1 MSGPRVIYEV
11 TLSVPDA
18 RADEL
23 ADWLPWHASEMLAL
37 PGFIDA
43 NIFDPEIDEQ
53 GGRVRR
59 TVHYELSNRQA
70 LDDYLEEHAEA
81 MRRDGIERFGDDLVA
96 ERRILPIAEA
106 TAAIAKPRCANC
118 DAPLTGQ
125 YCWNC
130 GQRAQS
136 RLISL
141 WELIKDGLG
150 DVLDVDSRF
159 WRTLIALLFRP
170 GYLTRDYLQGRRAK
184 YMPPFRTYLVMSALF
199 FIVALFDRDD
209 PFWSILL
216 APDTATESAAV
227 QAPPAEAPDEA
238 ATEAGADMPPADGD
252 EPAAEA
258 AAGAADA
265 GTAEERVAA
274 ARARAEQALREAEA
288 AAREAGQ
295 NAPGFRIEIG
305 DGEEGDGGNCE
316 IGLNNLGWDWLNRRL
331 TPEREAKIC
340 ERIRADRGQ
349 GLLARILDQ
358 APIGLVVLLPII
370 AFVLMIL
377 YPLSRRYYVE
387 HLLLLIHYHAFIF
400 LALTLVILT
409 NRLVAA
415 AGLASTPV
423 VFFNIGVSIY
433 IFVYLFRALRKVY
446 GQGFWV
452 TAIKYVALIAL
463 YFAGASMI
471 SVFVVMYAALTL

>member
-1 MSGPRVIYEV
+1 MSGPRVVYEV
-11 TLSVPDA
+11 TLSVPEA
-18 RADEL
+18 RAEEL

-43 NIFDPEIDEQ
+43 NIFDPEPDEQ
-53 GGRVRR
+53 TGRMRCEVQYVVSDRK
-59 TVHYELSNRQA
+59 S
-70 LDDYLEEHAEA
+70 LDEYLEQKADE
-81 MRRDGIERFGDDLVA
+81 MRREGIERFGDDLSA
-96 ERRILPIAEA
+96 TRRILPIAEA
-106 TAAIAKPRCANC
+106 TREIAKPRCANC

-141 WELIKDGLG
+141 WELVRDGLG

-170 GYLTRDYLQGRRAK
+170 GYLTHDYLQGRRAK

-199 FIVALFDRDD
+199 FVVALFDSED
-209 PFWSILL
+209 PFWTMLL
-216 APDTATESAAV
+216 APEPSTGITSEPPAPDAEASADSETLAQAIDDVRSAAETARAV
-227 QAPPAEAPDEA
+227 D
-238 ATEAGADMPPADGD
+238 
-252 EPAAEA
+252 
-258 AAGAADA
+258 AADP
-265 GTAEERVAA
+265 GQVE
-274 ARARAEQALREAEA
+274 
-288 AAREAGQ
+288 AARERLDETVRRAEEAARNAGVDDASFQ
-295 NAPGFRIEIG
+295 IRLGP
-305 DGEEGDGGNCE
+305 DDEGSAANCE
-316 IGLNNLGWDWLNRRL
+316 IGLNNLGWEWLNRRL
-331 TPEREAKIC
+331 TEEREAKIC
-340 ERIRADRGQ
+340 ERITADRGQ

-358 APIGLVVLLPII
+358 APIGLIVLLPVI

-400 LALTLVILT
+400 LALTLVILI

-415 AGLASTPV
+415 LGLAPTPV
-423 VFFNIGVSIY
+423 VFFNIGIAIY
-433 IFVYLFRALRKVY
+433 IFVYLFRALRRVY

-452 TAIKYVALIAL
+452 TSVKFTALIAL
-463 YFAGASMI
+463 YFAGASVI
-471 SVFVVMYAALTL
+471 SAFVVLYAALTL